1 MERDLS
7 NIKFDFEKFTSSLED
22 VKQGLN
28 ERLRQWSD
36 YETQL
41 EKLTAWLTDSENVLK
56 NYTYKASLEEKQEQL
71 EKFKVNAVFLG
82 VGQTENIDFNPL
94 ISRRVIEYNFRIN
107 NESLSQKGRIFKT
120 LLL

>member
-1 MERDLS
+1 MQKQVKEGEGVLANIKKHIGSVDESKIPTKVKEAMERDMS

-56 NYTYKASLEEKQEQL
+56 NYTFKASMEEKQEQL
-71 EKFKVNAVFLG
+71 EKFKVCIALRFITG
-82 VGQTENIDFNPL
+82 I
-94 ISRRVIEYNFRIN
+94 I
-107 NESLSQKGRIFKT
+107 
-120 LLL
+120 